1 MNEKCIEKLWIMMN
15 LTHEFPISFFCCC
28 NAGDEFIIITYLDDM
43 KVTVVTNVCS
53 WTVFHEI
60 LIDLAAEI
68 CGKIF
73 ERVHAL
79 QKWQNW
85 RNHTSTS
92 QILLPFH
99 SHKSHFHNHCQ
110 VICFKYFMT
119 HFLHKIPLKHNF
131 KLTEIK
137 ISFFLFLFLYALWLW
152 QSHSSL

>member
-15 LTHEFPISFFCCC
+15 LTHEFPISFFRCC

-79 QKWQNW
+79 QKWQNLAEITLQNLKFSCPSTPT
-85 RNHTSTS
+85 NHIS
-92 QILLPFH
+92 QSLPSDLFEIFYDAFFCIRFH
-99 SHKSHFHNHCQ
+99 
-110 VICFKYFMT
+110 
-119 HFLHKIPLKHNF
+119 
-131 KLTEIK
+131 
-137 ISFFLFLFLYALWLW
+137 
-152 QSHSSL
+152 